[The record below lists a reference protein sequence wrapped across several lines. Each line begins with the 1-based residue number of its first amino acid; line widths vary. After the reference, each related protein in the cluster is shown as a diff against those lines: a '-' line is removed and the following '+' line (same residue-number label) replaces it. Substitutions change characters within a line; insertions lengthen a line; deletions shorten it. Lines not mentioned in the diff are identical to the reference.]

1 MARLSDDIQD
11 LLEFAEAYAGLG
23 SAVQEQLI
31 TLLDEQEDAD
41 LNPNAVDM
49 IEERLGGFHD
59 DIDLAIGV
67 WRASRADQGDED
79 RASPAGEARGAPGDL
94 DSARARSAGGKG
106 DTIDE
111 IQNLMGDELAKLEEG
126 AGACLTISR
135 MPLEKWDGGEQI
147 KQSAKDVYSS
157 IFSLQDEIGGWA
169 EQLDIDEQANA
180 GEPRGV
186 RARLERARRAVER
199 RLRR

>member
-41 LNPNAVDM
+41 LNPNAVGM
-49 IEERLGGFHD
+49 MKERLGGWHD
-59 DIDLAIGV
+59 DIDSAIDEWEQANGGDEQG
-67 WRASRADQGDED
+67 RASRAV
-79 RASPAGEARGAPGDL
+79 EARGAPGDL